1 MSERYC
7 EIFLISVIQIQT
19 SYVKKDN
26 RTHAVQTMER
36 VNANVG
42 PMTNAVVI
50 LLNATSNQSHHLCVK
65 HVILVFV
72 RSHYHIAFL
81 KICQMQVHVNAEV
94 QQLAELP
101 IKPVIHVPQTMQLEP
116 ACVEKILYVQEE
128 V

>member
-1 MSERYC
+1 MQKMER
-7 EIFLISVIQIQT
+7 ENANAEPIVSVVALLRNVT
-19 SYVKKDN
+19 PK
-26 RTHAVQTMER
+26 RTHR
-36 VNANVG
+36 
-42 PMTNAVVI
+42 
-50 LLNATSNQSHHLCVK
+50 LLVLR
-65 HVILVFV
+65 VILVFV